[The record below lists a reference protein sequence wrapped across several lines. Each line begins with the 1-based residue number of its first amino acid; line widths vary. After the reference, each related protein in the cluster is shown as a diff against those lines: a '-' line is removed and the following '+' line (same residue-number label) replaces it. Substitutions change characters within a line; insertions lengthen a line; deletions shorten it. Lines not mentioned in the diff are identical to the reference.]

1 MRKRFTKK
9 ITNKKRAC
17 EKMLICISY
26 FGNVN
31 KMQKVISQ
39 RKEQDKT
46 PEEQVNE
53 VEMGKSR
60 KHREPQA
67 G

>member
-1 MRKRFTKK
+1 
-9 ITNKKRAC
+9 
-17 EKMLICISY
+17 MLNCISY
-26 FGNVN
+26 LGNVN
-31 KMQKVISQ
+31 KTQKVISQ

-53 VEMGKSR
+53 VEIGKSR
-60 KHREPQA
+60 KHRESQA